1 MQDHFENI
9 IENISPI
16 EYKKR
21 GAYTLA
27 KKIDMGSFYQIYV
40 SGVQPPKGDDHK
52 VITNDIEEQTKLVFE
67 EIEIILKLAGASLDD
82 VIKAVIYITDMK
94 DFDKISKIRG
104 EYFKNSMPV
113 STLVEVSGMTRI
125 GAKIEIEVTAIIKKQ
140 HNKE

>member
-1 MQDHFENI
+1 MQDCGEKF

-21 GAYTLA
+21 GSYTLA
-27 KKIDMGSFYQIYV
+27 KKIDMGHFYQIYV
-40 SGVQPPKGDDHK
+40 SGVQPPKDDNHK
-52 VITNDIEEQTKLVFE
+52 VITDNIEEQSKLVFE
-67 EIEIILKLAGASLDD
+67 EIEAILKLAGACLDD

-104 EYFKNSMPV
+104 EYFRNSMPV

-125 GAKIEIEVTAIIKKQ
+125 GAKIEIEVTAIIKK
-140 HNKE
+140 